1 MVRSRTEFIVKTCAW
16 TTRERVV
23 QGTVA
28 KTSAMGKQ
36 AYPFTKHE
44 HGNALLEKSGTAL
57 LIGLCLEQQV
67 HSAKAMIGPYELQ
80 KRLGHLDARKIA
92 QMQPAALEK
101 VFREEPAIH
110 RFPSMMAKRVQKLC
124 GVIADEYANR
134 GERVWAGITNAEE
147 LYDRFLALPGFGDG
161 KAAAAVR
168 ILAAFGGHKTTGW
181 QKYSSPEDM
190 PWTYKDGVIER
201 PAD

>member
-1 MVRSRTEFIVKTCAW
+1 MVRSRTEFIVKSPSRKR
-16 TTRERVV
+16 RERVV
-23 QGTVA
+23 PGTVV
-28 KTSAMGKQ
+28 KTSPVGKQ
-36 AYPFTKHE
+36 AYPFTKHD
-44 HGNALLEKSGTAL
+44 HGNALLERSGTAL

-80 KRLGHLDARKIA
+80 ERIGHLDARKIS
-92 QMQPAALEK
+92 QMKPALLDK

-134 GERVWAGITNAEE
+134 GERVWSGVSDAEE
-147 LYDRFLALPGFGDG
+147 LYKRFLALPGFGDG

-168 ILAAFGGHKTTGW
+168 ILATFGGHKTTGW

-190 PWTYKDGVIER
+190 PWTYKDGVIQKS
-201 PAD
+201 PD

>member
-1 MVRSRTEFIVKTCAW
+1 
-16 TTRERVV
+16 
-23 QGTVA
+23 
-28 KTSAMGKQ
+28 MGKQ
-36 AYPFTKHE
+36 AYPFTKHD
-44 HGNALLEKSGTAL
+44 HGNELLEKSGTAL

-80 KRLGHLDARKIA
+80 KRIGHLDARKISL
-92 QMQPAALEK
+92 MKPEALEK
-101 VFREEPAIH
+101 VFREESAIH

-124 GVIADEYANR
+124 GVIADEYDNR
-134 GERVWAGITNAEE
+134 GERVWTGITKAEE
-147 LYDRFLALPGFGDG
+147 LYGRFLALPGFGEG

-168 ILAAFGGHKTTGW
+168 ILATFGGHRTTGW
-181 QKYSSPEDM
+181 EKYSSPEDM

>member
-1 MVRSRTEFIVKTCAW
+1 MA
-16 TTRERVV
+16 
-23 QGTVA
+23 
-28 KTSAMGKQ
+28 KQ

-44 HGNALLEKSGTAL
+44 HGNELLARSGTAL

-80 KRLGHLDARKIA
+80 KRIGHLDARKIA
-92 QMQPAALEK
+92 KMRPAALDK

-110 RFPSMMAKRVQKLC
+110 RFPGMMAKRVQKLC

-134 GERVWAGITNAEE
+134 GERVWSGVSKSEE
-147 LYDRFLALPGFGDG
+147 LYKRFRALPGFGDA

-168 ILAAFGGHKTTGW
+168 ILAIFGGHKTTGW
-181 QKYSSPEDM
+181 QGYSTPEYM
-190 PWTYKDGVIER
+190 PWTYKDGVIQKS
-201 PAD
+201 D